1 MRIVFYTGSLET
13 IPSNPPKPNL
23 AQRFVRI
30 VCPSKGHPSRT
41 QTLFKSAENQSN
53 LHLYQ

>member
-1 MRIVFYTGSLET
+1 VFYTGSLET